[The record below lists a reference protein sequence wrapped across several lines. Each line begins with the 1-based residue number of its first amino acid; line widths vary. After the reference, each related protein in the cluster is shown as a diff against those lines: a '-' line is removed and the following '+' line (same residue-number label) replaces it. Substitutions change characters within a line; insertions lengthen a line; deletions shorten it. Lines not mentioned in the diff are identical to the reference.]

1 MIRILSPETTGED
14 LLLNGSIN
22 QRMAT
27 AITAAFI
34 ETCSFA
40 ETPKPLRLADMQ
52 KNLAPYSIA
61 SAQFRHTLRRA
72 IGRVICQSRG
82 KPARQLIVGAS

>member
-1 MIRILSPETTGED
+1 MIRTLSPETTLED

-34 ETCSFA
+34 ETYGFA
-40 ETPKPLRLADMQ
+40 ETPKPLRLADME
-52 KNLAPYSIA
+52 KI
-61 SAQFRHTLRRA
+61 
-72 IGRVICQSRG
+72 
-82 KPARQLIVGAS
+82 

>member
-1 MIRILSPETTGED
+1 MIRTLSPETTLEN

-34 ETCSFA
+34 ETYGFA
-40 ETPKPLRLADMQ
+40 ETPKPLRLADME
-52 KNLAPYSIA
+52 KSRAVFCCVSPI
-61 SAQFRHTLRRA
+61 SACAQPSNCLRY
-72 IGRVICQSRG
+72 VP
-82 KPARQLIVGAS
+82 KPG

>member
-1 MIRILSPETTGED
+1 MIRTLSPETTLED

-34 ETCSFA
+34 ETYGFA
-40 ETPKPLRLADMQ
+40 ETPKPLRLADMEKISRRILWRQ
-52 KNLAPYSIA
+52 PNFGMRSAEQLAAVCAKAGVSQIDNLS
-61 SAQFRHTLRRA
+61 
-72 IGRVICQSRG
+72 
-82 KPARQLIVGAS
+82 

>member
-1 MIRILSPETTGED
+1 MIRTLSPETTLED

-34 ETCSFA
+34 ETCGFA
-40 ETPKPLRLADMQ
+40 ETPKPLRLADM
-52 KNLAPYSIA
+52 
-61 SAQFRHTLRRA
+61 
-72 IGRVICQSRG
+72 
-82 KPARQLIVGAS
+82 

>member
-1 MIRILSPETTGED
+1 MIRTLSPETTLED

-34 ETCSFA
+34 ETYGFA
-40 ETPKPLRLADMQ
+40 ETPKPLRLADMEKISRRILLRQ
-52 KNLAPYSIA
+52 PN
-61 SAQFRHTLRRA
+61 FRHALGRA
-72 IGRVICQSRG
+72 IGCVMCQSG
-82 KPARQLIVGAS
+82 VSQLDSSS

>member
-1 MIRILSPETTGED
+1 MIRTLSPETTLED

-34 ETCSFA
+34 ETYGFA
-40 ETPKPLRLADMQ
+40 ETPKPLRLADME
-52 KNLAPYSIA
+52 KIS
-61 SAQFRHTLRRA
+61 RR
-72 IGRVICQSRG
+72 ILL
-82 KPARQLIVGAS
+82 RQLNFGMRSAEQLAALYAKAGVSLLDSSS

>member
-1 MIRILSPETTGED
+1 MIRTLSPETTLED

-34 ETCSFA
+34 ETYGFA
-40 ETPKPLRLADMQ
+40 ETPKPLRLADMEKISRRILLRQ
-52 KNLAPYSIA
+52 PNFGLRSVEQLAALCAKAGVSLLD
-61 SAQFRHTLRRA
+61 S
-72 IGRVICQSRG
+72 S
-82 KPARQLIVGAS
+82 S